1 MQPPRHR
8 KSQLISITITLVL
21 ALIITNTVVIHP
33 ANYGIVF
40 QSSADDVKNKIT
52 TTKSTTT
59 IIPITSN
66 NNDNYAGSSNRKV
79 TEESSTANANPS
91 SFVVVQKRNIV
102 RTLDN
107 NSASSNTGS
116 NDNLT
121 KSTVVLNTNRTYYRY
136 TNTKSKNQIA
146 NLENN
151 INSDNNSNI
160 GGILNKNINI
170 ALVAPTF
177 TAVAYDDN
185 SFYTFYK
192 LYGNTSVGTNVTSNI
207 SLLSRHITNHDILRA
222 SIVMLK
228 LVDNLKLINPN
239 SHVTILTDADVDNG
253 SLFNDNNNNN
263 NNIYD
268 VAILGHQEYVTQ
280 QEYDNMKKFVTNGG
294 TMILLDGNVFYA
306 EVKYNPH
313 TKTESLVKGH
323 WWAFNGKS
331 AWRSIGERWPEE
343 TSQWVGSNY
352 LCYRCVSAFGND
364 PFEYIPHEEQYISNH
379 NDSILLNYDAE
390 IGKTKIDNN
399 KQPTIASYELN
410 YQKGKVVAL
419 GIFSDDVI
427 DNATF
432 NKFFDRLLT
441 KYATN
446 TGIYSHQIK
455 ENF

>member
-1 MQPPRHR
+1 MLPPRHH
-8 KSQLISITITLVL
+8 KSQLISITITVVL
-21 ALIITNTVVIHP
+21 ALIITNAVVRP
-33 ANYGIVF
+33 PVNYGIVF
-40 QSSADDVKNKIT
+40 QSSADINNK
-52 TTKSTTT
+52 STT

-79 TEESSTANANPS
+79 TEELSTANTSPS
-91 SFVVVQKRNIV
+91 SFVVVQKRNIG
-102 RTLDN
+102 RALDN
-107 NSASSNTGS
+107 NSASGNTSN

-151 INSDNNSNI
+151 INSDKNSNI

-177 TAVAYDDN
+177 TAAAYDDN

-192 LYGNTSVGTNVTSNI
+192 LYGNTSVGTNVTSNLN
-207 SLLSRHITNHDILRA
+207 LLSRHITNHDILRA

-239 SHVTILTDADVDNG
+239 SHVTILTDADVDNN
-253 SLFNDNNNNN
+253 SLFNNNN

-294 TMILLDGNVFYA
+294 TMILLDGNVFFA
-306 EVKYNPH
+306 EVKYNPQ

-331 AWRSIGERWPEE
+331 AWRSIGERWAQE

-352 LCYRCVSAFGND
+352 LCYRCVNAFGND
-364 PFEYIPHEEQYISNH
+364 PFEYTPHEEQYISNH
-379 NDSILLNYDAE
+379 NDSILLDYDAV
-390 IGKTKIDNN
+390 IGKTKIDN
-399 KQPTIASYELN
+399 KQPTIATYELN

-441 KYATN
+441 KYARN
-446 TGIYSHQIK
+446 TGI
-455 ENF
+455 

>member
-1 MQPPRHR
+1 MLPPRHH
-8 KSQLISITITLVL
+8 KSQLISITITVVL
-21 ALIITNTVVIHP
+21 ALIITNAVVRP
-33 ANYGIVF
+33 PVNYGIVF
-40 QSSADDVKNKIT
+40 QSSADVNNK
-52 TTKSTTT
+52 SAT

-79 TEESSTANANPS
+79 TEELSTANTSPS
-91 SFVVVQKRNIV
+91 SFVVVQKRNIC
-102 RTLDN
+102 RALDN
-107 NSASSNTGS
+107 NSASGNTSN

-151 INSDNNSNI
+151 INSDKNSNI

-177 TAVAYDDN
+177 TAAAYDDN

-192 LYGNTSVGTNVTSNI
+192 LYGNTSVGTNVTSNLN
-207 SLLSRHITNHDILRA
+207 LLSRHITNHDILRA

-239 SHVTILTDADVDNG
+239 SHVTILTDADVDNNL
-253 SLFNDNNNNN
+253 LFNNNN

-294 TMILLDGNVFYA
+294 TMILLDGNVFFA
-306 EVKYNPH
+306 EVKYNPQ

-323 WWAFNGKS
+323 WWAFSGKS
-331 AWRSIGERWPEE
+331 AWRSIGERWAHE

-352 LCYRCVSAFGND
+352 LCYRCVNAFGND
-364 PFEYIPHEEQYISNH
+364 PFEYTPHEEQYISNN
-379 NDSILLNYDAE
+379 NDSILLDYDAV
-390 IGKTKIDNN
+390 IGKTKIDN
-399 KQPTIASYELN
+399 KQPTIATYELN

-441 KYATN
+441 KYARN
-446 TGIYSHQIK
+446 TGI
-455 ENF
+455 

>member
-1 MQPPRHR
+1 MLPPRHH
-8 KSQLISITITLVL
+8 KSQLISITITVVL
-21 ALIITNTVVIHP
+21 ALIITNAVVRP
-33 ANYGIVF
+33 PVNYGIVF
-40 QSSADDVKNKIT
+40 QSSADINNK
-52 TTKSTTT
+52 STT

-91 SFVVVQKRNIV
+91 SFVVVQKRNIG
-102 RTLDN
+102 RALDN
-107 NSASSNTGS
+107 NSASGNTSN

-151 INSDNNSNI
+151 INSDKNSNI

-177 TAVAYDDN
+177 TAAAYDDN

-192 LYGNTSVGTNVTSNI
+192 LYGNTSVGTNVTSNLN
-207 SLLSRHITNHDILRA
+207 LLSRHITNHDILRA

-239 SHVTILTDADVDNG
+239 SHVTILTDADVDNN
-253 SLFNDNNNNN
+253 SLFNNNN

-294 TMILLDGNVFYA
+294 TMILLDGNVFFA
-306 EVKYNPH
+306 EVKYNPQ

-331 AWRSIGERWPEE
+331 AWRSIGERWAQE

-352 LCYRCVSAFGND
+352 LCYRCVNAFGND
-364 PFEYIPHEEQYISNH
+364 PFEYTPHEEQYISNH
-379 NDSILLNYDAE
+379 NDSILLDYDAV
-390 IGKTKIDNN
+390 IGKTKIDN
-399 KQPTIASYELN
+399 KQPTIATYELN

-432 NKFFDRLLT
+432 NKFVDRLLT
-441 KYATN
+441 KYARN
-446 TGIYSHQIK
+446 TGI
-455 ENF
+455 

>member
-1 MQPPRHR
+1 MLPPRHH
-8 KSQLISITITLVL
+8 KSQLISITITVVL
-21 ALIITNTVVIHP
+21 ALIITNAVVRP
-33 ANYGIVF
+33 PVNYGIVF
-40 QSSADDVKNKIT
+40 QSSADINN
-52 TTKSTTT
+52 KSTN
-59 IIPITSN
+59 IIPIRNN
-66 NNDNYAGSSNRKV
+66 NNDNYAGISNRKV
-79 TEESSTANANPS
+79 TEELSTANTSPS
-91 SFVVVQKRNIV
+91 SFVVVQKRNIG
-102 RTLDN
+102 RPLDN
-107 NSASSNTGS
+107 NGASGNTSN

-151 INSDNNSNI
+151 INSDKNSNI

-177 TAVAYDDN
+177 TAAAYDDN

-192 LYGNTSVGTNVTSNI
+192 LYGNTSVGTNVTSNLN
-207 SLLSRHITNHDILRA
+207 LLSRHITNHDILRA

-239 SHVTILTDADVDNG
+239 SHVTILTDADVDNN
-253 SLFNDNNNNN
+253 SLFNNNN

-294 TMILLDGNVFYA
+294 TMILLDGNVFFA
-306 EVKYNPH
+306 EVKYNPQ

-331 AWRSIGERWPEE
+331 AWRSIGERWAQE

-352 LCYRCVSAFGND
+352 LCYRCVNAFGND
-364 PFEYIPHEEQYISNH
+364 PFEYTPHEEQYISNH
-379 NDSILLNYDAE
+379 NDSILLDYDAV
-390 IGKTKIDNN
+390 IGKTKIDN
-399 KQPTIASYELN
+399 KQPTIATYELN

-441 KYATN
+441 KYARN
-446 TGIYSHQIK
+446 TGI
-455 ENF
+455 

>member
-1 MQPPRHR
+1 MLPPRHH
-8 KSQLISITITLVL
+8 KSQLISITITVVL
-21 ALIITNTVVIHP
+21 ALIITNAVVRP
-33 ANYGIVF
+33 PVNYGIVF
-40 QSSADDVKNKIT
+40 ESSADINNK
-52 TTKSTTT
+52 STT

-79 TEESSTANANPS
+79 TEELSTANTSPS
-91 SFVVVQKRNIV
+91 SFVVVQKRNIG
-102 RTLDN
+102 RALDN
-107 NSASSNTGS
+107 NSASGNTSN

-151 INSDNNSNI
+151 INSDKNSNI

-177 TAVAYDDN
+177 TAAAYDDN

-192 LYGNTSVGTNVTSNI
+192 LYGNTSVGTNVTSNLN
-207 SLLSRHITNHDILRA
+207 LLSRHITNHDILRA

-239 SHVTILTDADVDNG
+239 SHVTILTDADVDNN
-253 SLFNDNNNNN
+253 SLFNNNN

-294 TMILLDGNVFYA
+294 TMILLDGNVFFA
-306 EVKYNPH
+306 EVKYNPQ

-331 AWRSIGERWPEE
+331 AWRSIGERWAQE

-352 LCYRCVSAFGND
+352 LCYRCVNAFGND
-364 PFEYIPHEEQYISNH
+364 PFEYTPHEEQYISNH
-379 NDSILLNYDAE
+379 NDSILLDYDAV
-390 IGKTKIDNN
+390 IGKTKIDN
-399 KQPTIASYELN
+399 KQPTIATYELN

-441 KYATN
+441 KYARN
-446 TGIYSHQIK
+446 TGI
-455 ENF
+455 

>member
-21 ALIITNTVVIHP
+21 ALIVTNTVVIHP

-52 TTKSTTT
+52 TTKSTTTT

-177 TAVAYDDN
+177 TAAAYDDN

-192 LYGNTSVGTNVTSNI
+192 LYGNTSVGTNVTSNLN
-207 SLLSRHITNHDILRA
+207 LLSRHITNHDILRA

-253 SLFNDNNNNN
+253 SLFNNNNNS

-280 QEYDNMKKFVTNGG
+280 KEYDNLKKFVTNGG
-294 TMILLDGNVFYA
+294 TMMLLDGNVFFA

-331 AWRSIGERWPEE
+331 AW
-343 TSQWVGSNY
+343 
-352 LCYRCVSAFGND
+352 
-364 PFEYIPHEEQYISNH
+364 
-379 NDSILLNYDAE
+379 
-390 IGKTKIDNN
+390 
-399 KQPTIASYELN
+399 
-410 YQKGKVVAL
+410 
-419 GIFSDDVI
+419 
-427 DNATF
+427 
-432 NKFFDRLLT
+432 
-441 KYATN
+441 
-446 TGIYSHQIK
+446 
-455 ENF
+455 